1 MCRLLTRGVRCL
13 QVRLFLCLFLP
24 LHYAVQVE
32 CQGLRNGIKHQGN
45 PTITQVN
52 GQDVLQ
58 ELDEAELEEAR
69 RRRQQFE
76 ENDAEVYDEFGRVKK
91 KFRGGPDDKR
101 AREEAAL
108 ARLRGEAPASVCLLS
123 PGTHKSAGG
132 AMGIVGLARICLEA
146 CKWDSLLTEGKRGA
160 CACT

>member
-1 MCRLLTRGVRCL
+1 MCKLLTRGIRCL
-13 QVRLFLCLFLP
+13 RVRLLLCLFVP
-24 LHYAVQVE
+24 LQYAAQVE
-32 CQGLRNGIKHQGN
+32 CQGLQNGIKHQGN
-45 PTITQVN
+45 PEIPQVDS
-52 GQDVLQ
+52 QDGLQ

-123 PGTHKSAGG
+123 PGTHKSIFG
-132 AMGIVGLARICLEA
+132 AIGYCWISPELFSGL
-146 CKWDSLLTEGKRGA
+146 
-160 CACT
+160 